1 MSTALPLPDEAA
13 ARRQLDALELYI
25 TQGVGPSWDGED
37 VVTLLEAWTFT
48 VGSLEVGHKCCV
60 YPDYPDSE
68 VWVPMMDPVHSE
80 KLKEI
85 LELVET
91 LIGRLTA
98 DIEEQ
103 DDA

>member
-1 MSTALPLPDEAA
+1 
-13 ARRQLDALELYI
+13 
-25 TQGVGPSWDGED
+25 
-37 VVTLLEAWTFT
+37 
-48 VGSLEVGHKCCV
+48 
-60 YPDYPDSE
+60 
-68 VWVPMMDPVHSE
+68 MMDPVHSE